1 MMRTSINDAMERIY
15 FRGIV
20 FNQSWEDPAMD
31 RAALSI
37 ERDQDTVLTITS
49 GGCNSLNLLCLG
61 PKKLIC
67 IDGNPAQTYLMD
79 LKLAGI
85 RQLDYDNFFGFF
97 GGEAPR
103 RSRYIYSSALRGAL
117 PPKARRFW
125 DKNIKMYEKGIYSQ
139 GKLGLFLRILRVY
152 LRSSIGEKALREFFE
167 MESLDEQRK
176 YYREKLAPKI
186 WRQPLRRLL
195 NSRLMVY
202 LAGMH
207 PNQFGLIDRQLGIE
221 RFVRERVEHLLTRVP
236 ARTNYF
242 LAQAALGRYLDR
254 VNVPPYLQE
263 ANFTELKR
271 NVQRVS
277 NVTGWLGV
285 YLRSRPEG
293 SIDKFS
299 LLDIFDWMS
308 AEDFTATWREVLR
321 VGKVGGRVI
330 YRSTALS
337 LPLPGEV
344 AARLAGEPELAREL
358 LQGDRS
364 GMYSSFYVHRI
375 SEAGG

>member
-1 MMRTSINDAMERIY
+1 MSSPFINRAIESIY

-37 ERDQDTVLTITS
+37 ARDHDTVLTITS

-67 IDGNPAQTYLMD
+67 IDGNPAQTYLLD

-85 RQLDYDNFFGFF
+85 RRLDYDDFFGFF
-97 GGEAPR
+97 GGQTPE
-103 RSRYIYSSALRGAL
+103 RSRRIYFSALRGSL
-117 PPKARRFW
+117 PPRAQRFW
-125 DKNIKMYEKGIYSQ
+125 DKNIKMFERGIFSQ
-139 GKLGLFLRILRVY
+139 GKLGLFLRILRIY
-152 LRSSIGEKALREFFE
+152 LRSSIGEKPMREFFE
-167 MESLDEQRK
+167 IERLEEQRE
-176 YYREKLAPKI
+176 YYHTKLAPKI
-186 WRQPLRRLL
+186 WRRPLRRLL

-221 RFVRERVEHLLTRVP
+221 RFVRQRIKHLLTEVP
-236 ARTNYF
+236 VRTNYF
-242 LAQAALGRYLDR
+242 LAQAAFGRYLDR
-254 VNVPPYLQE
+254 ENVPPYLQE
-263 ANFTELKR
+263 ANFAELKR
-271 NVQRVS
+271 NVHRVT
-277 NVTGWLGV
+277 NVTGWLGAH
-285 YLRSRPEG
+285 LRGRPEG

-308 AEDFTATWREVLR
+308 VEDFASTLREVVR
-321 VGKVGGRVI
+321 VGSDGGRVI
-330 YRSTALS
+330 FRSTAFS
-337 LPLPGEV
+337 LPLP
-344 AARLAGEPELAREL
+344 ADISDRLVGEPDLAKEL

-364 GMYSSFYVHRI
+364 GMYSSFYIYRI
-375 SEAGG
+375 SKAGG

>member
-1 MMRTSINDAMERIY
+1 MRTLINNAIERIY

-20 FNQSWEDPAMD
+20 FNQSWEDPTMD
-31 RAALSI
+31 KAALLI
-37 ERDQDTVLTITS
+37 ARDQDTVLTITS
-49 GGCNSLNLLCLG
+49 GGCNSLSLLCLG

-85 RQLDYDNFFGFF
+85 RQLDYDDFFGFF
-97 GGEAPR
+97 GGQAPR
-103 RSRYIYSSALRGAL
+103 RSRHIYFSALRGAL
-117 PPKARRFW
+117 PSRARRFW
-125 DKNIKMYEKGIYSQ
+125 DKNIKMFERGIYSQ
-139 GKLGLFLRILRVY
+139 GKLGLFLRILRIY
-152 LRSSIGEKALREFFE
+152 LRSSIGERSLREFFE
-167 MESLDEQRK
+167 IKTLEEQRE
-176 YYREKLAPKI
+176 YYYKQLAPKI
-186 WRQPLRRLL
+186 WRQPLRKLL
-195 NSRLMVY
+195 NSRLMIY

-207 PNQFGLIDRQLGIE
+207 PNQFGLIDQQLGIE
-221 RFVRERVEHLLTRVP
+221 RFVRERIEHLLTKVP

-254 VNVPPYLQE
+254 ENVPPYLQE

-271 NVQRVS
+271 NVHRVS
-277 NVTGWLGV
+277 NVNGWLGG
-285 YLRSRPEG
+285 YLRGRPEG

-308 AEDFTATWREVLR
+308 AEDFTATVREVIR
-321 VGKVGGRVI
+321 TGKDGGRLI
-330 YRSTALS
+330 YRSTGLS
-337 LPLPGEV
+337 LPLPEDV
-344 AARLAGEPELAREL
+344 AQSLTGEPDLAREL

-375 SEAGG
+375 SHASR